1 MQTTTQTTGNRDA
14 NHHTNHRKPPCK
26 PPHKP
31 QQATMQTTTQT
42 TVNHHAN
49 HHTNHTSTAGPLP
62 VTRRDGKIGTKV
74 AFAKRTRHGL
84 NYYVKIFCLVSK
96 ASWPIRPCKIC
107 VLRSCRGG
115 KITKKNAFAKRA
127 RHVLSYWSRKP
138 RGPSGRACVLRSSFV
153 DSLAGQCSIKIYL
166 IIKYVITIL

>member
-84 NYYVKIFCLVSK
+84 NYYVKIIFFGVESLLAHPALQDLRFAELPRRENHKKKCLRETCAPRVELLVSE
-96 ASWPIRPCKIC
+96 ASWPIRQGLRFAEFIC
-107 VLRSCRGG
+107 RQLGG
-115 KITKKNAFAKRA
+115 SVFNKNIF
-127 RHVLSYWSRKP
+127 
-138 RGPSGRACVLRSSFV
+138 
-153 DSLAGQCSIKIYL
+153 DN
-166 IIKYVITIL
+166 